1 MSFVFG
7 LLDFVLTAVLL
18 FDTLGLIYQF
28 RKSMSVDPKEYVR
41 ICFSW
46 ILFLTICSLF
56 YCERKGFFGTLIRL
70 IIFASKAFVTLPIL
84 GGTMKVHKYL
94 IDDGNAD
101 KYINKVT
108 EFIKS
113 KASTGAK
120 TLSENA
126 SNLMNQ
132 AQSSVSETINNIKSD
147 GPETPTES

>member
-28 RKSMSVDPKEYVR
+28 RKSMSVEPKEYVR

-46 ILFLTICSLF
+46 ILFLTIGSLF
-56 YCERKGFFGTLIRL
+56 SCERKGFFGTLIRL

>member
-28 RKSMSVDPKEYVR
+28 RKSISVSPNEYVR

-46 ILFLTICSLF
+46 ILFLTIGSLF
-56 YCERKGFFGTLIRL
+56 SCERKGFFGTLIRL

-132 AQSSVSETINNIKSD
+132 AQSSVTETINNIKSD

>member
-28 RKSMSVDPKEYVR
+28 RKSMSVSPKEYVR

-46 ILFLTICSLF
+46 ILFLTIGSLF
-56 YCERKGFFGTLIRL
+56 SCERKGFFGTLIRL

-132 AQSSVSETINNIKSD
+132 AQSSVSETINNIKSY
-147 GPETPTES
+147 GPESPTES